1 MTFAF
6 GLGMIELLLIFILL
20 MLPTLIALIDVLRY
34 EFIENQ
40 KLIWLIAVLF
50 VPLIGTIA
58 YFIVGRK
65 HRIL

>member
-1 MTFAF
+1 M
-6 GLGMIELLLIFILL
+6 LIFILL
-20 MLPTLIALIDVLRY
+20 MLPTLIALIDVLRH

-50 VPLIGTIA
+50 VPVIGTIA